1 MPKEKLLAFL
11 NLDPKQPVD
20 TFSMKLFTW
29 FYFSFGAVIILLGTL
44 LAVPNKIAFSWADIL
59 FAVFFLFSCTGFFV
73 SIRFVKNVVF
83 KWFHH
88 TLVVFSSVLVLFY
101 GWIVFSKIDYIEDGY
116 SRFGWLHVAVL
127 FAALV
132 LSGYMIMK
140 FIWVFRLIKEHSVEY
155 AKEIVRGKTHV
166 GVPIVVGAS
175 PFVIVRAL
183 RGSFE
188 TMEIGGGFPIWA
200 LMCIWLFFFLVL
212 LTRIC
217 IILKYKVH
225 TWPEF
230 NK

>member
-29 FYFSFGAVIILLGTL
+29 FYFSFGAVIILFSILF
-44 LAVPNKIAFSWADIL
+44 AVAENIAFSWPCIL
-59 FAVFFLFSCTGFFV
+59 FAVFFLISCTGFFV
-73 SIRFVKNVVF
+73 AIQFVKNIVF
-83 KWFHH
+83 EWFYH
-88 TLVVFSSVLVLFY
+88 TVVVFSSVLVLFY
-101 GWIVFSKIDYIEDGY
+101 GWIVFSKNDYLEYGY
-116 SRFGWLHVAVL
+116 SRFSWLHVAVL
-127 FAALV
+127 FATLV
-132 LSGYMIMK
+132 LSGYMVMK

-155 AKEIVRGKTHV
+155 AQEIVRGKTHV
-166 GVPIVVGAS
+166 GVPIVIGAS

-188 TMEIGGGFPIWA
+188 TMEIGMGFAIWA

-230 NK
+230 DK

>member
-1 MPKEKLLAFL
+1 MTKEKILAFL
-11 NLDPKQPVD
+11 NMDPKQPVD

-29 FYFSFGAVIILLGTL
+29 FYFSFGAVIILFSTL
-44 LAVPNKIAFSWADIL
+44 FAVAEKIAFSWPCIL
-59 FAVFFLFSCTGFFV
+59 FAVFFSVSCIIFFV
-73 SIRFVKNVVF
+73 SIRFVKKVVF
-83 KWFHH
+83 EWFYH
-88 TLVVFSSVLVLFY
+88 TIVVLFSVLALFY
-101 GWIVFSKIDYIEDGY
+101 GWIVFSKIDYLEYGY
-116 SRFGWLHVAVL
+116 SRFSWLHVSVL
-127 FAALV
+127 FATLV

-155 AKEIVRGKTHV
+155 AQEVVKGKTHI
-166 GVPIVVGAS
+166 GVPIVIGVS

-188 TMEIGGGFPIWA
+188 TMGIGMGFAIWA

-225 TWPEF
+225 TWLEF
-230 NK
+230 DE